1 MELKGIISMSEFYDL
16 TEEIAQ
22 LIDAKLSTDID
33 DLGNINDL
41 VEKQIQV
48 AYHAQRIENI
58 QINVDTVESWNWNL
72 SIFEIYDEVKD
83 MGKFGYGGGQT
94 EELSRLLNH
103 AYEYFNYDSMIAE
116 LMSFLGVDIEECEEK
131 ELTESS

>member
-1 MELKGIISMSEFYDL
+1 MTDK
-16 TEEIAQ
+16 EIA
-22 LIDAKLSTDID
+22 
-33 DLGNINDL
+33 
-41 VEKQIQV
+41 
-48 AYHAQRIENI
+48 
-58 QINVDTVESWNWNL
+58 DTVEGWNWNL

-116 LMSFLGVDIEECEEK
+116 LMSFLAVEIELQEDK
-131 ELTESS
+131 ELTTTT

>member
-1 MELKGIISMSEFYDL
+1 MTDQ
-16 TEEIAQ
+16 EIA
-22 LIDAKLSTDID
+22 D
-33 DLGNINDL
+33 
-41 VEKQIQV
+41 
-48 AYHAQRIENI
+48 R
-58 QINVDTVESWNWNL
+58 VESWNWNL

-116 LMSFLGVDIEECEEK
+116 LMSFLAVDIDEQEEVKAIPISDEGIRLDGEK
-131 ELTESS
+131 GLTDAS

>member
-1 MELKGIISMSEFYDL
+1 MTDK
-16 TEEIAQ
+16 EIA
-22 LIDAKLSTDID
+22 D
-33 DLGNINDL
+33 
-41 VEKQIQV
+41 
-48 AYHAQRIENI
+48 R
-58 QINVDTVESWNWNL
+58 VESWNWNL

-116 LMSFLGVDIEECEEK
+116 LMSFLAVDIDEQEEVKPIPISDEGIRLDGEK
-131 ELTESS
+131 GLTDAS